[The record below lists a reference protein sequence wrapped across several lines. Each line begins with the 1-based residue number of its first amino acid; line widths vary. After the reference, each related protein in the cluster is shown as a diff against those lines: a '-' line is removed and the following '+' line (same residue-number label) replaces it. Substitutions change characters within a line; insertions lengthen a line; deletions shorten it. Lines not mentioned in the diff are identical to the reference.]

1 MRFNI
6 ELNMHVPG
14 KEMYTPDTL
23 SRLMTNNTVCKK
35 ANQFSEET
43 EAYVCSIQD
52 SLPVSDVILQ
62 QILEAQDTDEVCRTI
77 KEYCFDSWPDKYL
90 IPSAIRPNW
99 MERANSKVVQKALL
113 KGSRIVIHS
122 SMRLEVLDRIH
133 EAHMGLNKCSERAK
147 HAVWWPGLS

>member
-6 ELNMHVPG
+6 ELILHVPG
-14 KEMYTPDTL
+14 KEMYAPDTL

-43 EAYVCSIQD
+43 EAYVCSIQK
-52 SLPVSDVILQ
+52 LQ

-77 KEYCFDSWPDKYL
+77 KEYCFESWPDKYL
-90 IPSAIRPNW
+90 IPSAIRPYW
-99 MERANSKVVQKALL
+99 VERTNLTVVQNVLL

-133 EAHMGLNKCSERAK
+133 EAHMGLNKCHERAK